1 LQPNYLVSL
10 SAKDPLVARL
20 VSRVA
25 QQLQLTLA
33 IRALL
38 PPRVSDVPLRA
49 ESRKKRFHQLLHHAY
64 GRSSYYRK
72 TFEGIDL
79 SSCDISDLPV
89 LTKAE
94 MMDNLDGIFTDR
106 DLRRADVEEFIS
118 DVANLGVLFKGKY
131 AVCHTSGSQGQPAL
145 IVQNAD
151 AILTT
156 FAAQFARGIK
166 VRRRFL
172 PHLQRLLN
180 PARMAIITQKPGFY
194 ASSTFFSFF
203 PVAARRFLKLERL
216 SVFDTPERLIERL
229 NAFQPNFIT
238 AYASTLELL
247 AREKNAGRLCI
258 ESLEQATNISEPL
271 PETSARQI
279 EAAFGVHVSNVYSV
293 AECMA
298 LTCGCSTT
306 HGSHLNSELAMIEVV
321 DGENRPV
328 ADGTK
333 GSKVLLTNLYNFV
346 QPIIRYEIDDIVTF
360 SPTPCPCGSFLPLI
374 QSVEG
379 RTKDQLWIVVDG
391 KIHNPYF
398 LFQAAMQYET
408 DIAEHQILQT
418 GPNAFTL
425 RAAPLAGKTL
435 SVEKLR
441 QYVTQTFAAEGL
453 ADVINLK
460 IAIVDRIA
468 PEETGKVRR
477 ARNLYAGPNQAC

>member
-1 LQPNYLVSL
+1 M
-10 SAKDPLVARL
+10 AHL

-25 QQLQLTLA
+25 QQIQLALE
-33 IRALL
+33 IHALL
-38 PPRVSDVPLRA
+38 PPRVSDLPLRA
-49 ESRKKRFHQLLHHAY
+49 ERRKKRFRQLLHHAY
-64 GRSSYYRK
+64 SRSSYYREK
-72 TFEGIDL
+72 FEGIDL

-94 MMDNLDGIFTDR
+94 MMDNLDGIFTDP
-106 DLRRADVEEFIS
+106 DLKRADVEKFIS
-118 DVANLGVLFKGKY
+118 DVGNLGVAFKGKY

-151 AILTT
+151 AVLTT
-156 FAAQFARGIK
+156 FAAQFARGVK

-180 PARMAIITQKPGFY
+180 PARMAIVTQKPGFY
-194 ASSTFFSFF
+194 ASSTFFNFF
-203 PVAARRFLKLERL
+203 PAAARRFLKLERL
-216 SVFDTPERLIERL
+216 SVFDTPEHLIDRL

-258 ESLEQATNISEPL
+258 GESLQQTTNISEPL

-279 EAAFGVHVSNVYSV
+279 EAAFGVHASNVYSV

-298 LTCGCSTT
+298 LTCGCSHT
-306 HGSHLNSELAMIEVV
+306 HGCHLNNELAMIEVV
-321 DGENRPV
+321 DSENRPV

-346 QPIIRYEIDDIVTF
+346 QPIIRYEIDDILTL
-360 SPTPCPCGSFLPLI
+360 SRTPCPCGSFLPLI

-379 RTKDQLWIVVDG
+379 RTKDQLWIVADG
-391 KIHNPYF
+391 KTHNPFF

-408 DIAEHQILQT
+408 DLAEHQILQT
-418 GPNAFTL
+418 GFNAFTL

-435 SVEKLR
+435 SAEKLR
-441 QYVTQTFAAEGL
+441 HYVTETFTAEGL
-453 ADVINLK
+453 ADVIDLK